1 MDRKVLEAITKLY
14 EKEASFNSAAVA
26 TIISTS
32 GSSPRKPGSQVLF
45 FRDGRIIGTI
55 GGGTGE
61 AEVSQHAFRVM
72 DQGKPAIVDINL
84 THESSEREGMVCG
97 GAMRIYTEPAMYS
110 PPQD

>member
-14 EKEASFNSAAVA
+14 EKKAAFNSAAVA

-45 FRDGRIIGTI
+45 FRDGGIIGTI

-61 AEVSQHAFRVM
+61 AEVRQHAFRVM
-72 DQGKPAIVDINL
+72 DQGEPSIVDINL
-84 THESSEREGMVCG
+84 THEAAEEEGMVCG
-97 GAMRIYTEPAMYS
+97 GAMKIYIEPAMYS
-110 PPQD
+110 PPQI